1 MPELTAKWVEVFSLG
16 EVRAGVLDLPRPA
29 WPEPGQYLP
38 TQALTASP
46 EILPTHLFRVA
57 TNPERLALAP
67 LPASWQ
73 PGDRVTYLPSQ
84 GQGFHL
90 PPYARRLALCAIGVD
105 PSRLLPLIPPA
116 LAQNAT
122 VTLFSSPQP
131 SPDILSRIP
140 SVVEIAPLSALA
152 ENLTWPD
159 WLAADLQRD
168 SLPRLA
174 ELLNEEKLPFE
185 GQVLVRTDMPCHGL
199 GQCGVCAVE
208 TRHVTKLACV
218 DGPVF
223 GLNEV
228 LHVAG

>member
-57 TNPERLALAP
+57 TDPERLALAP

-152 ENLTWPD
+152 DNLAWPD
-159 WLAADLQRD
+159 WLAADLRREARPQLD
-168 SLPRLA
+168 QLLP
-174 ELLNEEKLPFE
+174 EGSLPFE
-185 GQVLVRTDMPCHGL
+185 GQALVRTAMPCHGV
-199 GQCGVCAVE
+199 GECGICTVE
-208 TRHVTKLACV
+208 TRHGPRLACS

-223 GLNEV
+223 DLEEV
-228 LHVAG
+228 LHVAR